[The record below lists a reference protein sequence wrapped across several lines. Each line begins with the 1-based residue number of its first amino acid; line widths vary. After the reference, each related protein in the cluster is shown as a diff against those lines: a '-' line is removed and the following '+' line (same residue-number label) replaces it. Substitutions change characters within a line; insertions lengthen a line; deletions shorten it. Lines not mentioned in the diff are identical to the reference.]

1 MVKLG
6 STLESSRKD
15 KRLANS
21 DNIYDKKLGKMQ
33 EKINQEVSSLSP
45 VDEEDLTRSYNDNGR
60 SVTKFA
66 DRSYSPQN
74 FSGKGYKILR
84 KNIKP
89 VSLAVTKIIVSSVPT
104 SDGYISF
111 IINGVESHVDVVAS
125 SDTTTDKVA
134 DKIAAKL
141 TETMTE
147 YEVSKEA
154 STVTLTRK
162 FGGAISTPS
171 SFSAVNTGVSCSIT
185 DSTKKEIRNI
195 LTPIMM
201 SQPNTIYEVRYDF
214 DLNGETIE
222 MQEECTL
229 KFEGGTIKNGKLIY
243 NNTYIKSQN
252 TNIYHDVIVQGTIK
266 NKIAYSDW
274 FGTKKDGVNDDSTA
288 LQNFFNCGV
297 NKLIVTQGAYKINKG
312 LSLPASS
319 DIDFS
324 FAVLYPASGVTCLGY
339 YGTSNGI
346 HNTDTVLKNFI
357 IDSHGEDNIIG
368 LQIGRGVYFNYV
380 YNFDIRVYGKE
391 SIGIV
396 ETSNFNTILRDGRII
411 GRLEGYQENS
421 IGIKFTT
428 GTDSVF
434 NNQVTNLK
442 TDSVLIQ
449 GFDYGCLLDYVHGAH
464 DTIMFSN
471 IGFSLCNVGY
481 YLKSSQT
488 SVLVENQRV
497 EFSNLLVKVD
507 QTRSL
512 TLKDLYVLDSGCIEQ
527 KSGAVCMLGSVY
539 LIKTNTDLKKRAFL
553 VESTAQLSFNVSCY
567 DNWGLGLED
576 EIAENSIIR
585 FGKKYSSIG
594 DALNNLGSTYFN
606 GNIPTISKTST
617 LRQKLALN
625 ISANDYWVNSRNTT
639 LDVGSSTNCIKL
651 GVNVFSIIG
660 GVDGDKHLLTSD
672 SDAYRDVVVDN
683 HYFRI
688 NNNNFI
694 LIEKVN
700 GVWKVISHNAISLGS
715 TESFGLVEKIGI
727 IVNLAGHFVDAFG
740 RTGNVAIK
748 GSDTD
753 RPKSLVA
760 DDAGKEF
767 FQNNIDCPI
776 WWNGSKWVNALGFAP
791 SLTKGTTELRPGFN
805 VGEDE
810 GFEYYDTTL
819 KKKILWNG
827 TDWVNMDGT
836 ELVATASNEQDV

>member
-1 MVKLG
+1 MKILDELG
-6 STLESSRKD
+6 VATLW
-15 KRLANS
+15 
-21 DNIYDKKLGKMQ
+21 
-33 EKINQEVSSLSP
+33 EKIKNYVSGKVFNP
-45 VDEEDLTRSYNDNGR
+45 DDEDLVAEETTEGT
-60 SVTKFA
+60 SVMKLA
-66 DRSYSPQN
+66 DRSYSPLN

-89 VSLAVTKIIVSSVPT
+89 VSLAVTKIVVSSVPT

-125 SDTTTDKVA
+125 TDTTTDKVA

-141 TETMTE
+141 SETMAE
-147 YEVSKEA
+147 YEVLKDA
-154 STVTLTRK
+154 STITLTRK
-162 FGGAISTPS
+162 FGGEISTPS
-171 SFSAVNTGVSCSIT
+171 SFSAVNTGASCSIA
-185 DSTKKEIRNI
+185 DSTKRELRNI
-195 LTPIMM
+195 ITPIMM
-201 SQPNTIYEVRYDF
+201 NQPNTIYEIRYDF

-222 MQEECTL
+222 MQEGCTL
-229 KFEGGTIKNGKLIY
+229 KFEGGIIKNGKVIY
-243 NNTYIKSQN
+243 NETYIKSQN
-252 TNIYHDVIVQGTIK
+252 TNIYHDVIVQGVIK

-297 NKLIVTQGAYKINKG
+297 NKLIVTQGAYKINRG

-324 FAVLYPASGVTCLGY
+324 FAILYPASGVTCLGY
-339 YGTSNGI
+339 YGTSTSMP
-346 HNTDTVLKNFI
+346 NTDTVLKNFI

-411 GRLEGYQENS
+411 GRIENYQKNS

-471 IGFSLCNVGY
+471 LGFSACNVGY
-481 YLKSSQT
+481 YLKSGYT
-488 SVLVENQRV
+488 SVLAENQRV
-497 EFSNLLVKVD
+497 EYSNLLVKVD

-512 TLKDLYVLDSGCIEQ
+512 TLKDLYILDSGCIEL
-527 KSGAVCMLGSVY
+527 KSGNVCMLGSVY
-539 LIKTNTDLKKRAFL
+539 LIKTNLNLKKRAFL
-553 VESTAQLSFNVSCY
+553 VKNTAYLSFNVSCY
-567 DNWGLGLED
+567 DDWGLGLED

-594 DALNNLGSTYFN
+594 DALNNLGSTNFN
-606 GNIPTISKTST
+606 GNLPTISKTST
-617 LRQKLALN
+617 SSKKLALN
-625 ISANDYWVNSRNTT
+625 ISVNDFWANDVNTT
-639 LDVGSSTNCIKL
+639 LDAGSSTGCIKL
-651 GVNVFSIIG
+651 GTNVYSIIG
-660 GVDGDKHLLTSD
+660 GVDGDKHLLTSN
-672 SDAYRDVVVDN
+672 SDTFREVALDN
-683 HYFRI
+683 YFFRI
-688 NNNNFI
+688 NNKNFI

-700 GVWKVISHNAISLGS
+700 GVWKVISHNAISYDS
-715 TESFGLVEKIGI
+715 TESFGLSSKYGI
-727 IVNLAGHFVDAFG
+727 IANKAGSYVDAFG
-740 RTGNVAIK
+740 RTGNVPIK
-748 GSDTD
+748 GSDMD
-753 RPKSLVA
+753 RPKTLTA

-767 FQNNIDCPI
+767 FQDNINCPI
-776 WWNGSKWVNALGFAP
+776 WWNGSKWINALGFAP
-791 SLTKGTTELRPGFN
+791 SRTKGTTALRPGFN

-827 TDWVNMDGT
+827 ISWVNMDGT
-836 ELVATASNEQDV
+836 ALT